1 MIFSVSLHKQFSNN
15 EINNTVS
22 MNKLKTKKCSYEV
35 FSSSI
40 FILLSLTG
48 LICFVS
54 LFVYI
59 YLVLLLWCGRFT
71 TEAATNFLTNEI
83 KL

>member
-1 MIFSVSLHKQFSNN
+1 MIFIVSLHKQFSNI

-22 MNKLKTKKCSYEV
+22 MKKLTKNTVMKHLLAVFYLIVSYWV
-35 FSSSI
+35 
-40 FILLSLTG
+40 
-48 LICFVS
+48 VS

-59 YLVLLLWCGRFT
+59 YLVLLLCCSRFSM
-71 TEAATNFLTNEI
+71 EAATNFLTNEI